1 MNIWQ
6 VIEQIL
12 KQPSVLKSRTPLL
25 LLSHMRANTSLAG
38 HIIGNHPNIDGYY
51 EMHIG
56 YYSWKSF
63 VRQRLIYSKEHH
75 LKSGGNYMFDKVL
88 HNEHCVSPELLNT
101 SGTKTLLSI
110 RRPETTIPSI
120 LKLYAKVNPKH
131 EFANLD
137 GAINYYL
144 TRLEQL
150 STYSQRIKDF
160 YYFDAEDL
168 RQNTKQCLNDI
179 SNYLKLT
186 LPLEQEFKTQKL
198 TGAAK
203 VGDSS
208 GNLNA
213 GRVKKMT
220 SDYTAFD
227 WNKAKLAFLTEK
239 YQNARL
245 LMSENSWHY

>member
-144 TRLEQL
+144 ERLEQL
-150 STYSQRIKDF
+150 VKYSQSLKDY
-160 YYFDAEDL
+160 YYFDAEAL
-168 RQNTKQCLNDI
+168 RENTEQCLSEI
-179 SNYLKLT
+179 SEYLDLSSSLKS
-186 LPLEQEFKTQKL
+186 EFKTQKL
-198 TGAAK
+198 TGTPR

-213 GRVKKMT
+213 GRVKKTT
-220 SDYTAFD
+220 SDYAAFNWD
-227 WNKAKLAFLTEK
+227 KAQLASLTKKYQCAKLQMQK
-239 YQNARL
+239 
-245 LMSENSWHY
+245 NSW

>member
-6 VIEQIL
+6 VIEQVL
-12 KQPSVLKSRTPLL
+12 KQPSVLKNRTPLL

-38 HIIGNHPNIDGYY
+38 HIIGSHPKIDGYY

-63 VRQRLIYSKEHH
+63 VRQRLIYSKEHQ

-88 HNEHCVSPELLNT
+88 HNEHFVSPELLNT
-101 SGTKTLLSI
+101 RGTKTLLSI

-131 EFANLD
+131 EFASLD

-144 TRLEQL
+144 RRLERL
-150 STYSQRIKDF
+150 TICSQNLKD
-160 YYFDAEDL
+160 YCYFDAEEL
-168 RQNTKQCLNDI
+168 RQNTEQCLTHI
-179 SNYLKLT
+179 SNYLELK

-198 TGAAK
+198 TGAAR

-213 GRVKKMT
+213 GRVKKAT

-227 WNKAKLAFLTEK
+227 WNKEKLALLTEK
-239 YQNARL
+239 YQNAKLSMR
-245 LMSENSWHY
+245 ENSWHG